1 MMDVDRHTQALA
13 DYLPNGRL
21 FEAKNIGD
29 SNFRQLLRGIAGELF
44 TAQGYLKTLDQEYI
58 PDQTVLFLDEWER
71 ALGIPGDCFSGTG
84 SNDERRRDILVK
96 LASLGIQ
103 TEEDFVML
111 AEMFGVA
118 VTVTPGLDEIQFP
131 LIFPVL
137 MFSTKSEARFSIVVE
152 FTVLDTSRF
161 PLVFPFQ
168 FGDDAIA
175 ILECLFNK
183 LKPSNC
189 NIIFQQA

>member
-1 MMDVDRHTQALA
+1 MDVDRHTQALA